1 MKKGEMTGVYKITN
15 LLTNQSYIGQSKDI
29 DRRWM
34 EHKTPKA
41 GGNDRLHKDMQRFGI
56 ENFKFEV
63 LKECEP
69 SELLIEERR
78 FIKEQHPFYN
88 TVGKAVPDETRK
100 KISESLKEWWKAIPK
115 EKKEEFIRNNL
126 KGPAKGHTVSLETR
140 RKISAKVSEVQ
151 KQKVVCLETGEV
163 FESVGA
169 FEKAVG
175 ACSGTCGAYWSG
187 KIKSVKGFHVEK
199 V

>member
-1 MKKGEMTGVYKITN
+1 MTGIYKITN

-29 DRRWM
+29 VHRWM

-41 GGNDRLHKDMQRFGI
+41 RGNDRLHKDMQRFGI
-56 ENFKFEV
+56 KNFKFEV

-78 FIKEQHPFYN
+78 FIKEQNPFYN
-88 TVGKAVPDETRK
+88 TVGKRIPETTRK
-100 KISESLKEWWKAIPK
+100 RISESCKEWWKNLPDA
-115 EKKEEFIRNNL
+115 KKKQIIRENL
-126 KGPAKGHTVSLETR
+126 KGQPKGHAVSDETR

-151 KQKVVCLETGEV
+151 KQKIICKETGEV
-163 FESVGA
+163 FESIGA
-169 FEKAVG
+169 FEESVG
-175 ACSGTCGAYWSG
+175 ACTGTCAAYWKG